1 MEKFQTF
8 SESGEVM
15 TLEERGVVH
24 SKGLWHQSAQVYLF
38 NEHGDLLIQ
47 QRSDQK
53 DLYAGLWDGSVGEHL
68 RPRESFRDGALRG
81 LYEELQV
88 EGFDIHEFG
97 ETVRSDFSYGEL
109 TDREF
114 KQAFFGIFRGMVRP
128 DPIEVQSISWVG
140 KRDFIKLTNYSRQ
153 AFCPPFLMDIV
164 RLDLLNRWDKIVD
177 WLIEV

>member
-53 DLYAGLWDGSVGEHL
+53 DLYAGLWDDSVGEHL

-88 EGFDIHEFG
+88 D
-97 ETVRSDFSYGEL
+97 
-109 TDREF
+109 
-114 KQAFFGIFRGMVRP
+114 
-128 DPIEVQSISWVG
+128 
-140 KRDFIKLTNYSRQ
+140 
-153 AFCPPFLMDIV
+153 
-164 RLDLLNRWDKIVD
+164 
-177 WLIEV
+177 